1 MALWL
6 RICASGRSHLLRWPT
21 VCEVCFS
28 LNNSTSCLLLC
39 LAESFLQWDIK
50 NVSFIKSW
58 DQELRPPPGGG
69 WNDDVDPP
77 DFSQLKLGLCQPLPQ
92 FSAEFF
98 SVQAPSWICMY
109 LQLKICPI
117 LLLRR
122 LYFGNVFSL
131 LAASNNHSFSCLKK
145 KKIKN
150 LCFHCTLRGFNPCL
164 GNQDPTCHMAWPKI
178 SKK

>member
-58 DQELRPPPGGG
+58 DQKLRPPPGGG

-77 DFSQLKLGLCQPLPQ
+77 DFSQLKLGLGQPLPQ

-145 KKIKN
+145 KKLKI
-150 LCFHCTLRGFNPCL
+150 CASTAHCVGSIPVWGT
-164 GNQDPTCHMAWPKI
+164 KI
-178 SKK
+178 PHATWHGQK